1 MHHNRQPQPP
11 PVEGLGDPLG
21 KYTTVLNYPRHSLKP
36 PAFPMAELTDGADL
50 SIRKPESCTIEHCYY
65 AFDTLYCALTKED
78 PVDIDYFQEYLKG
91 EFPLFVTWNTV
102 SSRSLGG
109 VRLRGCIGNFEAMS
123 LDDGIKEYALIRWG
137 IYGQPSPYDC
147 IGSRDLR
154 FSAFRDHRFRPIEE
168 KELRKL
174 EYFEDAGSYLDWEVG
189 THGIYITL
197 QLPII
202 PTSSDTPSA
211 PSPIS
216 SSTSLPRPSGRQRRL
231 TATYLPD
238 VIPAQGWTKQE
249 AVDSALRKAGFDGRI
264 TEEVRRAVKLRRYQ
278 SSICSA
284 RWEEYWAWRQG
295 ATGHNRDKPCT
306 HLGYIGPYD
315 HLQQNPGSR
324 QLMSNPEQ
332 LFNSLR
338 LEVIVPNEVIEFPE
352 SIDSAWIRKL
362 EALGE
367 RPARLQ
373 FYLVSRVG
381 SKPAGGP
388 GPTPP
393 LYLLNFLVYLQV
405 AIDAIYVPSYTP
417 ASGGT
422 SPRPPAKLRLPQG
435 SGSMLNIPA
444 HSSPLKNPVNAS
456 RPVPVQPPETPNPQ
470 PMTSESERILGR
482 TDMGV
487 PVQSYFWGEE
497 NDGQRKIGVQ
507 DEYLRVRMQ
516 DPVLCLTV
524 SATLRDKPMLQTPQR
539 EELIE
544 LFKSAG
550 GVYQVVKSRPK
561 HNGSVP
567 PKDQEIEDD
576 VMYGLE
582 EVNLLEGLTDGIT
595 FTPEDPADKLTLST
609 SRMGTGIRRQAFSLA
624 PTPSRQEATSPASV
638 GTTTATPLSNRQL
651 PTLRKAFRKT
661 LPTASGIQVRL
672 LPAFVPHAFTDD
684 DFAEYDETTGEEHS
698 VVLSIELEN
707 SGGQDSGFLVEKIQV
722 TVNGE
727 DTQTRLLGSTKF
739 PLPLRS
745 RDQYNLLYA
754 VMFML
759 PPDLLDAAS
768 GRTRSRRDSIPVT
781 RDSFMHRI
789 VTIIVTGRPFDLT
802 RHDMSSQDLQ
812 ELGMRTKPFD
822 ARWHCPLDLFA
833 MSQQS
838 AARSNRPQS
847 MVDPVSV
854 DPSRDIYPVPPSPF
868 PSVMS
873 QRRNTGTPHSSG
885 HPFTGPFSGS
895 SMTPDGSSFSS
906 VFGGPVELP
915 SATVAGSKRHTI
927 AGLASLAA
935 KRASLPTSIS
945 QRAST
950 PVTVPP
956 TGLTR
961 PGAPPK
967 FMPMPP
973 SVAVS
978 AGLTPPHGAN
988 SFTQSQMQG
997 TPTKGSPTASSH
1009 SSLAVPSSGPTP
1021 VTPAFP
1027 AYPDAPLPSSPLSQ
1041 APMQGLMASVAP
1053 PLEPPARRDSL
1064 SRQDPQSRR
1073 DSLSDP
1079 LGLGQRH
1086 AYAPSVL
1093 QPVLVSVSLLP
1104 PDGSSDE
1111 RIYPMN
1117 TFSLE
1122 IFVFN
1127 ESDVVRRC
1135 EISCPARKRWRQE
1148 TAQRSQDVSVPD
1160 LIAYSPLRPGT
1171 CQSVRM
1177 RFLAIQPGSH
1187 SVDTLTLTD
1196 VATGFAINLRDTMNV
1211 VVHKREEAVSQV
1223 VTPAAEIP
1231 VTV

>member
-1 MHHNRQPQPP
+1 
-11 PVEGLGDPLG
+11 
-21 KYTTVLNYPRHSLKP
+21 
-36 PAFPMAELTDGADL
+36 
-50 SIRKPESCTIEHCYY
+50 
-65 AFDTLYCALTKED
+65 
-78 PVDIDYFQEYLKG
+78 
-91 EFPLFVTWNTV
+91 
-102 SSRSLGG
+102 
-109 VRLRGCIGNFEAMS
+109 
-123 LDDGIKEYALIRWG
+123 
-137 IYGQPSPYDC
+137 
-147 IGSRDLR
+147 
-154 FSAFRDHRFRPIEE
+154 
-168 KELRKL
+168 
-174 EYFEDAGSYLDWEVG
+174 
-189 THGIYITL
+189 
-197 QLPII
+197 
-202 PTSSDTPSA
+202 
-211 PSPIS
+211 
-216 SSTSLPRPSGRQRRL
+216 
-231 TATYLPD
+231 
-238 VIPAQGWTKQE
+238 
-249 AVDSALRKAGFDGRI
+249 
-264 TEEVRRAVKLRRYQ
+264 
-278 SSICSA
+278 
-284 RWEEYWAWRQG
+284 
-295 ATGHNRDKPCT
+295 
-306 HLGYIGPYD
+306 
-315 HLQQNPGSR
+315 
-324 QLMSNPEQ
+324 MSNPEQ

-338 LEVIVPNEVIEFPE
+338 LEVIIPDQVVDFSE
-352 SIDSAWIRKL
+352 SADITWIPKL

-367 RPARLQ
+367 RPAAYFDERLQ
-373 FYLVSRVG
+373 FYLIARVG

-435 SGSMLNIPA
+435 SGSTLNIPT
-444 HSSPLKNPVNAS
+444 HSSPLKNPVNAA
-456 RPVPVQPPETPNPQ
+456 RPAPVQPPETPNPQ

-507 DEYLRVRMQ
+507 DGKPSFRLVWLPDEDNWAMIYRLEITVGMHYFRTWRLALISSKEYLRVRMQ

-524 SATLRDKPMLQTPQR
+524 SATLRDKPMLLTPQR

-550 GVYQVVKSRPK
+550 GIYQVVKSKPK
-561 HNGSVP
+561 LNGSVP
-567 PKDQEIEDD
+567 SKKQDIEDD
-576 VMYGLE
+576 IMYGLE

-595 FTPEDPADKLTLST
+595 FTPEDPGDKLSLST

-638 GTTTATPLSNRQL
+638 GTTTATPLSNRPL

-727 DTQTRLLGSTKF
+727 DTQTRLLGSTNF

-768 GRTRSRRDSIPVT
+768 GRTHNRRDSVPVT
-781 RDSFMHRI
+781 RDSFMHRV
-789 VTIIVTGRPFDLT
+789 VTIIVTGRPFDLAK
-802 RHDMSSQDLQ
+802 HDMSSQDVQ
-812 ELGMRTKPFD
+812 DLGMRTKPFD

-847 MVDPVSV
+847 MADSASAEPT
-854 DPSRDIYPVPPSPF
+854 RDIYPAPPSPF

-873 QRRNTGTPHSSG
+873 QRRNTGTPYSANN
-885 HPFTGPFSGS
+885 PLTGPFSGS

-935 KRASLPTSIS
+935 KRASLPTSLS

-950 PVTVPP
+950 PVIVPP
-956 TGLTR
+956 AGLPR
-961 PGAPPK
+961 PGVAPK

-978 AGLTPPHGAN
+978 AGLTPPPGTN
-988 SFTQSQMQG
+988 SFAQTQAQG

-1041 APMQGLMASVAP
+1041 APMQGLMASIAP
-1053 PLEPPARRDSL
+1053 SLEPPARRDSL
-1064 SRQDPQSRR
+1064 SRQDQGHRE
-1073 DSLSDP
+1073 SLSDP
-1079 LGLGQRH
+1079 LGLGQRYTH
-1086 AYAPSVL
+1086 APPVL

-1104 PDGSSDE
+1104 PDGSSDG

-1148 TAQRSQDVSVPD
+1148 AAQRSQDEHPGNTAGI
-1160 LIAYSPLRPGT
+1160 LPLENHIRIGPLRPGT

-1196 VATGFAINLRDTMNV
+1196 VATGFATNLRDTMNV
-1211 VVHKREEAVSQV
+1211 VVHKREEATSQV
-1223 VTPAAEIP
+1223 VTPAAEIL
-1231 VTV
+1231 VAV

>member
-1 MHHNRQPQPP
+1 
-11 PVEGLGDPLG
+11 
-21 KYTTVLNYPRHSLKP
+21 
-36 PAFPMAELTDGADL
+36 MAELTDGADL

-123 LDDGIKEYALIRWG
+123 LDDGIKEYALI
-137 IYGQPSPYDC
+137 
-147 IGSRDLR
+147 
-154 FSAFRDHRFRPIEE
+154 SAFRDHRFRPIEE

-174 EYFEDAGSYLDWEVG
+174 ECTVSLLTDFEDAGSYLDWEVG

-264 TEEVRRAVKLRRYQ
+264 TEE
-278 SSICSA
+278 
-284 RWEEYWAWRQG
+284 
-295 ATGHNRDKPCT
+295 
-306 HLGYIGPYD
+306 
-315 HLQQNPGSR
+315 QNPGSR

-338 LEVIVPNEVIEFPE
+338 LEVIVPDEVIEFPE

-367 RPARLQ
+367 RPAAYFDERLQ

-507 DEYLRVRMQ
+507 DGKPSFRLVWLPEEDNWAMIYRLEVTVEYLRVRMQ

-768 GRTRSRRDSIPVT
+768 GRTHSRRDSIPVT

-789 VTIIVTGRPFDLT
+789 VTIVVTGRPFDLA

-1148 TAQRSQDVSVPD
+1148 TAQRSQDDHPGNPTGI
-1160 LIAYSPLRPGT
+1160 LPLENHIRIGPLRPGT

-1231 VTV
+1231 VAV

>member
-1 MHHNRQPQPP
+1 
-11 PVEGLGDPLG
+11 
-21 KYTTVLNYPRHSLKP
+21 
-36 PAFPMAELTDGADL
+36 MAELTDGADL

-123 LDDGIKEYALIRWG
+123 LDDGIKEYALI
-137 IYGQPSPYDC
+137 
-147 IGSRDLR
+147 
-154 FSAFRDHRFRPIEE
+154 SAFRDHRFRPIEE

-174 EYFEDAGSYLDWEVG
+174 ECTVSLLTDFEDAGSYLDWEVG

-264 TEEVRRAVKLRRYQ
+264 TEE
-278 SSICSA
+278 
-284 RWEEYWAWRQG
+284 
-295 ATGHNRDKPCT
+295 
-306 HLGYIGPYD
+306 
-315 HLQQNPGSR
+315 QNPGSR

-338 LEVIVPNEVIEFPE
+338 LEVIVPDEVIEFPE
-352 SIDSAWIRKL
+352 SIESAWIRKL

-367 RPARLQ
+367 RPAAYFDERLQ
-373 FYLVSRVG
+373 FYLISRVG

-507 DEYLRVRMQ
+507 DGKPSFRLVWLPEEDNWAMIYRLEVTVEYLRVRMQ

-768 GRTRSRRDSIPVT
+768 GRTHSRRDSIPVT

-1148 TAQRSQDVSVPD
+1148 TAQRSQDDHPGNPTGI
-1160 LIAYSPLRPGT
+1160 LPLENHIRIGPLRPGT

-1231 VTV
+1231 VAV

>member
-1 MHHNRQPQPP
+1 MSHLAAKLTLKLTNLILGQP
-11 PVEGLGDPLG
+11 
-21 KYTTVLNYPRHSLKP
+21 S
-36 PAFPMAELTDGADL
+36 
-50 SIRKPESCTIEHCYY
+50 
-65 AFDTLYCALTKED
+65 
-78 PVDIDYFQEYLKG
+78 
-91 EFPLFVTWNTV
+91 PLFVTWNTV
-102 SSRSLGG
+102 SSRLLGG

-123 LDDGIKEYALIRWG
+123 LDEGIKEYALI
-137 IYGQPSPYDC
+137 
-147 IGSRDLR
+147 
-154 FSAFRDHRFRPIEE
+154 SAFRDHRFRPIEE

-174 EYFEDAGSYLDWEVG
+174 ECVVSLLTNFEDAESYLDWEVG

-202 PTSSDTPSA
+202 PASSTDTPSA
-211 PSPIS
+211 PSPLS
-216 SSTSLPRPSGRQRRL
+216 SSTSLPRLPSRQRRL

-264 TEEVRRAVKLRRYQ
+264 TEDVRRAVKLRRYQ
-278 SSICSA
+278 SSVCSA
-284 RWEEYWAWRQG
+284 RWEEYWAWRQDTTG
-295 ATGHNRDKPCT
+295 ALEPTQQGQTMR
-306 HLGYIGPYD
+306 HLGLYCVTIW
-315 HLQQNPGSR
+315 NPGSR

-338 LEVIVPNEVIEFPE
+338 LEVLVPDEVVDFPE
-352 SIDSAWIRKL
+352 STDSTWIRKL
-362 EALGE
+362 ETLGE
-367 RPARLQ
+367 RPAAYFDERLQ
-373 FYLVSRVG
+373 FYLVARIG
-381 SKPAGGP
+381 NKPAGGP

-422 SPRPPAKLRLPQG
+422 SPRPPTKLRLPQG
-435 SGSMLNIPA
+435 NSSMLNIPA
-444 HSSPLKNPVNAS
+444 HSSPLKNPVHAA
-456 RPVPVQPPETPNPQ
+456 RPAPVQPPETPNPQ
-470 PMTSESERILGR
+470 PMTSESERVLGR

-507 DEYLRVRMQ
+507 DGGPSFRLLWLPEEDSWAMVYRLEITVEYLRVRMQ

-524 SATLRDKPMLQTPQR
+524 SATLRDKPMSLTPQR

-544 LFKSAG
+544 LFKSSG
-550 GVYQVVKSRPK
+550 GVYQVVKSKPK
-561 HNGSVP
+561 YNGSVP
-567 PKDQEIEDD
+567 SKDQEDDDD

-582 EVNLLEGLTDGIT
+582 EVNLLEGLTEGIT
-595 FTPEDPADKLTLST
+595 FTPEDPGDKLSLST

-624 PTPSRQEATSPASV
+624 PTPSRKEATSPASV
-638 GTTTATPLSNRQL
+638 GTTTATPLSNRPL

-684 DFAEYDETTGEEHS
+684 DFAEYDEATGEEHS

-707 SGGQDSGFLVEKIQV
+707 SGGQDSGFLVEKVQV

-727 DTQTRLLGSTKF
+727 DTQTRLLGSTTF

-768 GRTRSRRDSIPVT
+768 GRTHNRRDSIPVT

-789 VTIIVTGRPFDLT
+789 VTIVVTGRPFDLAK
-802 RHDMSSQDLQ
+802 HDMSSQNTQD
-812 ELGMRTKPFD
+812 LGMRTKPFD

-838 AARSNRPQS
+838 AARPNWPQS
-847 MVDPVSV
+847 IADPASV
-854 DPSRDIYPVPPSPF
+854 DPTRDIYPVPPSPF

-873 QRRNTGTPHSSG
+873 QRRNTGTPHSASN
-885 HPFTGPFSGS
+885 PLAGPFSGS
-895 SMTPDGSSFSS
+895 SMTPDASSFSS
-906 VFGGPVELP
+906 VFGAPVELP

-935 KRASLPTSIS
+935 KRASLPTSIN

-950 PVTVPP
+950 PVIVPP
-956 TGLTR
+956 AGLPR
-961 PGAPPK
+961 PGPSQK
-967 FMPMPP
+967 FVPMPP

-978 AGLTPPHGAN
+978 AGLTPPGTS
-988 SFTQSQMQG
+988 SFTQSQAQG
-997 TPTKGSPTASSH
+997 APTKGSPTASSH
-1009 SSLAVPSSGPTP
+1009 GSLIVPSSGPTP

-1041 APMQGLMASVAP
+1041 APVQGIMAAIAP
-1053 PLEPPARRDSL
+1053 SLEPAPRRDSL
-1064 SRQDPQSRR
+1064 SRQDSASRR
-1073 DSLSDP
+1073 DSVGHRDSMSDP
-1079 LGLGQRH
+1079 LGVGQRH
-1086 AYAPSVL
+1086 SPVL

-1127 ESDVVRRC
+1127 ESEVVRRC

-1148 TAQRSQDVSVPD
+1148 AAQRSQEDHPGNTAGILPLENHIRVG
-1160 LIAYSPLRPGT
+1160 PLRPGT

-1196 VATGFAINLRDTMNV
+1196 VETGYAINLRDTMNV
-1211 VVHKREEAVSQV
+1211 VVHKREEAASQV
-1223 VTPAAEIP
+1223 VTPSAEMPI
-1231 VTV
+1231 TV

>member
-1 MHHNRQPQPP
+1 
-11 PVEGLGDPLG
+11 
-21 KYTTVLNYPRHSLKP
+21 
-36 PAFPMAELTDGADL
+36 MAELTDGADL

-78 PVDIDYFQEYLKG
+78 LVDIDYFQEYLKG

-123 LDDGIKEYALIRWG
+123 LDDGIKEYALI
-137 IYGQPSPYDC
+137 
-147 IGSRDLR
+147 
-154 FSAFRDHRFRPIEE
+154 SAFRDHRFRPIEE

-174 EYFEDAGSYLDWEVG
+174 ECTVSLLTDFEDAG
-189 THGIYITL
+189 
-197 QLPII
+197 
-202 PTSSDTPSA
+202 DTPSA

-264 TEEVRRAVKLRRYQ
+264 TEE
-278 SSICSA
+278 
-284 RWEEYWAWRQG
+284 
-295 ATGHNRDKPCT
+295 
-306 HLGYIGPYD
+306 
-315 HLQQNPGSR
+315 QNPGSR

-338 LEVIVPNEVIEFPE
+338 LEVIVPDEVIEFPE

-367 RPARLQ
+367 RPAAYFDERLQ

-507 DEYLRVRMQ
+507 DGKPSFRLVWLPEEDNWAMIYRLEVTVEYLRVRMQ

-768 GRTRSRRDSIPVT
+768 GRTHSRRDSIPVT

-1148 TAQRSQDVSVPD
+1148 TAQRSQDDHPGNPTGI
-1160 LIAYSPLRPGT
+1160 LPLENHIRIGPLRPGHVT
-1171 CQSVRM
+1171 
-1177 RFLAIQPGSH
+1177 
-1187 SVDTLTLTD
+1187 
-1196 VATGFAINLRDTMNV
+1196 TGFAINLRDTMNV

>member
-1 MHHNRQPQPP
+1 M
-11 PVEGLGDPLG
+11 
-21 KYTTVLNYPRHSLKP
+21 LNYPRHSLKP

-65 AFDTLYCALTKED
+65 AFDTLYCALTKEE
-78 PVDIDYFQEYLKG
+78 PVDIDHFQEYLKG
-91 EFPLFVTWNTV
+91 ELCSTPMIKRHSPLFVTWNTV

-123 LDDGIKEYALIRWG
+123 LDDGIKEYALI
-137 IYGQPSPYDC
+137 
-147 IGSRDLR
+147 
-154 FSAFRDHRFRPIEE
+154 SAFRDHRFRPIEE

-174 EYFEDAGSYLDWEVG
+174 ECTVSLLTDFEDAGSYLDWEVG

-264 TEEVRRAVKLRRYQ
+264 TEE
-278 SSICSA
+278 
-284 RWEEYWAWRQG
+284 
-295 ATGHNRDKPCT
+295 
-306 HLGYIGPYD
+306 
-315 HLQQNPGSR
+315 QNPGSR

-338 LEVIVPNEVIEFPE
+338 LEVIVPDEVIEFPE
-352 SIDSAWIRKL
+352 SIESAWIRKL

-367 RPARLQ
+367 RPAAYFDERLQ
-373 FYLVSRVG
+373 FYLISRVG

-507 DEYLRVRMQ
+507 DGKPSFRLVWLPEEDNWAMIYRLEVTVEYLRVRMQ

-768 GRTRSRRDSIPVT
+768 GRTHSRRDSIPVT

-789 VTIIVTGRPFDLT
+789 VTIIVTGRPFDLA

-1148 TAQRSQDVSVPD
+1148 TAQRSQDDHPGNPTGI
-1160 LIAYSPLRPGT
+1160 LPLENHIRIGPLRPGT

-1223 VTPAAEIP
+1223 MTPAAEIP
-1231 VTV
+1231 VAV